1 MKTKI
6 YNIIKRDKIFLIS
19 LLLIFIY
26 YFIKFV
32 NQKYFGLEGNASL
45 HYIVGLRNG
54 WLRGEIYPLWFDN
67 IYLGA
72 PLWQHGFIVPFILPA
87 VCFFL
92 DPIVSSKL
100 FNLIFF
106 ILSAYTMYLYVYSHI
121 KNRFISALS
130 GLIFIFVPQ
139 RLWENFT
146 WGFYTPQLHYF
157 LIPLLLLSMEK
168 MFQEKK
174 YYFYAVILL
183 GLILSTYSN
192 FLYIM
197 VLFMVLVVLYHLY
210 NELSDMQKRSL
221 WFFSLFILFFMGK
234 IRFSI
239 SVWLAMASIF
249 YFYRFIKG
257 DRRQFRFIKPIF
269 VLLFGLG
276 LTAIFWVPLIF
287 LGPYKDFCGFNIIEQ
302 LTHQINVVDSW
313 KYASLMVENSTR
325 VNIFI
330 PILAFSVVFT
340 RGWKNSIV
348 RFYSLILII
357 VMVLNIKFQP
367 LWEFFNNNIPFFYNM
382 RYPERFVNFFGIIF
396 YPLMAAYSLEGFYSF
411 FKSSLEKL
419 KEQFLAYYSI
429 RTFQVISFIFIGFI
443 ICYIFYI
450 NQKLNFSE
458 QVAFSKPQPK
468 IPMEFLKEKD
478 KRIVRFVSTSNV
490 WIIDNWTHDTMWS
503 PFIYTNGMKSLVG
516 DGSYMYRDFVVYF
529 PHDGPGKIIIM
540 GMMNTKYI
548 MTKLKI
554 PDSDI
559 NDLNLIVVPSE
570 SSDFYIYEN
579 KKCLPRVLLTKGST
593 VDIMSIQGWAT
604 DWVKQIPFDRVSF
617 IGPLKEGNKELT
629 GISFK
634 HIKPLKI
641 LMNDNVPIFEVP
653 PKRKQI
659 ERNKFIPETAMVKLP
674 LESIKY
680 TTIPQIKGTI
690 DIINETAN
698 YIKLNANTLE
708 DTILIYT
715 KANWPGWEAK
725 IDGKKQDL
733 FNANGM
739 MVGLFVPSGN
749 HCIEIKYTYAYFY
762 LFAAKITFIT
772 LLIFLL
778 IWTKDVWYKWIC
790 RNK

>member
-6 YNIIKRDKIFLIS
+6 YNIIKRDKIFL
-19 LLLIFIY
+19 LLLLSLFIY
-26 YFIKFV
+26 YCFKFV
-32 NQKYFGLEGNASL
+32 NQKYFGLEGGAVL

-67 IYLGA
+67 MCLGA
-72 PLWQHGFIVPFILPA
+72 PLWQHGFIIPFILPA

-106 ILSAYTMYLYVYSHI
+106 IFSAYTMYLYVYSHI

-210 NELSDMQKRSL
+210 SELSDMQKRSL
-221 WFFSLFILFFMGK
+221 WFISLFILFFMGK

-239 SVWLAMASIF
+239 SVWLAIASIF

-257 DRRQFRFIKPIF
+257 EAKFRFIKSIF

-287 LGPYKDFCGFNIIEQ
+287 LGPYKDFFGFNIIEQ
-302 LTHQINVVDSW
+302 LTNQVNVGDSW
-313 KYASLMVENSTR
+313 KNASLMVENSTR

-340 RGWKNSIV
+340 RGWKNSVV
-348 RFYSLILII
+348 RFYSLILVIT
-357 VMVLNIKFQP
+357 MLLNLKFQP
-367 LWEFFNNNIPFFYNM
+367 LWEFFNNHIPFFYTL
-382 RYPERFVNFFGIIF
+382 RYPERLVNFFGIIF
-396 YPLMAAYSLEGFYSF
+396 YPLMTAYSLEGFYSF
-411 FKSSLEKL
+411 FKSSSEKL
-419 KEQFLAYYSI
+419 KEQFLLYYSI
-429 RTFQVISFIFIGFI
+429 KTLKVISFIFIGFI

-450 NQKLNFSE
+450 NQKLSFSDL
-458 QVAFSKPQPK
+458 VAFSKPQPK
-468 IPMEFLKEKD
+468 IPMNLLTEKD
-478 KRIVRFVSTSNV
+478 KRIAIFRNEPV
-490 WIIDNWTHDTMWS
+490 WVMDNWMHDAMWT
-503 PFIYTNGMKSLVG
+503 PFIYTNGMKSLHG
-516 DGSYMYRDFVVYF
+516 DDPSYRDFVMYL
-529 PHDGPGKIIIM
+529 PHDGPGKIIAM

-559 NDLNLIVVPSE
+559 NDLNLIVVPSK

-593 VDIMSIQGWAT
+593 VDMISIQGWAT

-617 IGPLKEGNKELT
+617 IGPLKEGNEELT
-629 GISFK
+629 GISFKHIK

-659 ERNKFIPETAMVKLP
+659 ERNKFIPESAFTKYP
-674 LESIKY
+674 LENIKY
-680 TTIPQIKGTI
+680 NTVFPIKGTI
-690 DIINETAN
+690 EIIKETDN
-698 YIKLNANTLE
+698 NLELKTNTLE
-708 DTILIYT
+708 DSILVYT
-715 KANWPGWEAK
+715 KANWPGWQAK
-725 IDGKKQDL
+725 IDGIKQDL

-739 MVGLFVPSGN
+739 MIGLFVPSGSHN
-749 HCIEIKYTYAYFY
+749 IEIKYNYPDFFITGI
-762 LFAAKITFIT
+762 KITFIT

-778 IWTKDVWYKWIC
+778 IWIKAHRGPDKVS
-790 RNK
+790 